1 MARAVAPTTPPQV
14 SYSLTALGVELTEH
28 LFGLLEFLNDRIGDV
43 CAGLGCLMG
52 RGQSVL
58 GTRVGLAL
66 TVVIVIANVVG
77 AVVVL
82 VLAAW
87 VLPTGPMADPAGAQA
102 ANMALAVGYIAVA
115 VPIGVLWGSRRFR
128 RKPGDDAAQ
137 VRREREVVLY
147 GPIRVVTAQATLWAV
162 AAVLFAALN
171 LQYGPRLGT
180 QVGETILLGGIANC
194 ALVYLLTE
202 RILRETTARALRD
215 TPSARRKLPGILT
228 RSIVF
233 WALGTGVPIVGLML
247 AGVDQLIY
255 RDISGVQLGLI
266 MVTLGGTAL
275 VSGFLV
281 TVGAARAVADPVM
294 AVRQGM
300 RRVEEGDLGAHVA
313 RLRRRRAGT
322 AAGRASTGW
331 SSGCA
336 SASGC
341 ATSSAARWA
350 ATSPAWPSPPR
361 RCGSVASCAAWRCC
375 SSTSSAPPR
384 SRPGCPPDRG
394 GGVAEP
400 VLQRSWSTSSRSTAG
415 GSTSSRAT
423 RRSRSS
429 ARPSTI
435 PTRRAARSRRAG
447 VLARRL
453 PVRGAG
459 GGRRDRGVG
468 GRRGGGQR
476 RLDAPVRVHGDRRP
490 GERGRAAHR
499 VLQAA
504 AGRLCASERAIGSRL
519 ATRRRTGRSAEEQLA
534 AVSPTG
540 SRCHGTAAG

>member
-1 MARAVAPTTPPQV
+1 MPHGPRAVGARHAGGARAHRRHRDRQRGRRRRRARPRSLGAPHRTDGRPGRAPRRRTPRSP
-14 SYSLTALGVELTEH
+14 SATSPSRCRSACCG
-28 LFGLLEFLNDRIGDV
+28 DR
-43 CAGLGCLMG
+43 
-52 RGQSVL
+52 
-58 GTRVGLAL
+58 
-66 TVVIVIANVVG
+66 
-77 AVVVL
+77 
-82 VLAAW
+82 
-87 VLPTGPMADPAGAQA
+87 
-102 ANMALAVGYIAVA
+102 
-115 VPIGVLWGSRRFR
+115 RRFR

-266 MVTLGGTAL
+266 MVTVGGTAL

-281 TVGAARAVADPVM
+281 TVGAARAVADPVV
-294 AVRQGM
+294 AVRQGDAPGRGGRP
-300 RRVEEGDLGAHVA
+300 RRARP

-322 AAGRASTGW
+322 AAGRVQPDGPRAARARAAARPLRPPGGPRRRTRGRRRR
-331 SSGCA
+331 G
-336 SASGC
+336 
-341 ATSSAARWA
+341 SAAGRRA
-350 ATSPAWPSPPR
+350 ALRGGAVRRPR
-361 RCGSVASCAAWRCC
+361 RVDRARRPVPAHRGGGAAEPDLRRRRRRRRGERRVDQQVRGRRG
-375 SSTSSAPPR
+375 ARGLRRARRP
-384 SRPGCPPDRG
+384 SRPGGRG
-394 GGVAEP
+394 ARGRPGAGAAA
-400 VLQRSWSTSSRSTAG
+400 AG
-415 GSTSSRAT
+415 G
-423 RRSRSS
+423 
-429 ARPSTI
+429 
-435 PTRRAARSRRAG
+435 
-447 VLARRL
+447 
-453 PVRGAG
+453 GAG

-476 RLDAPVRVHGDRRP
+476 RRDAPVRVHGDRRP

-504 AGRLCASERAIGSRL
+504 ARDGCARPADRSGWPTRP
-519 ATRRRTGRSAEEQLA
+519 RRRTGRSARRSSCA
-534 AVSPTG
+534 AAPAPPG
-540 SRCHGTAAG
+540 SRCLRPGRSRRARR

>member
-1 MARAVAPTTPPQV
+1 
-14 SYSLTALGVELTEH
+14 
-28 LFGLLEFLNDRIGDV
+28 
-43 CAGLGCLMG
+43 MG

-58 GTRVGLAL
+58 GTRVGLEL

-87 VLPTGPMADPAGAQA
+87 VLPTGPTADPAGAQA
-102 ANMALAVGYIAVA
+102 ANTALAVGYIAVA

-171 LQYGPRLGT
+171 LQYGPRLGA

-266 MVTLGGTAL
+266 MVTVGGTAL

-300 RRVEEGDLGAHVA
+300 RRVEEGDLGAHVPVYDGA
-313 RLRRRRAGT
+313 ELGRLQAGFNRMVVGLRERERLRDLFGRQVGRDVARV
-322 AAGRASTGW
+322 AA
-331 SSGCA
+331 
-336 SASGC
+336 
-341 ATSSAARWA
+341 
-350 ATSPAWPSPPR
+350 PPR
-361 RCGSVASCAAWRCC
+361 RCGSAASCAAWRCC
-375 SSTSSAPPR
+375 SSTSSGRLRSPPV
-384 SRPGCPPDRG
+384 PAHRG
-394 GGVAEP
+394 GGAAEP
-400 VLQRSWSTSSRSTAG
+400 VFSVVVDVVEEHGGWINKFEGDAALAVFGAPVDHPDPAG
-415 GSTSSRAT
+415 GAL
-423 RRSRSS
+423 
-429 ARPSTI
+429 
-435 PTRRAARSRRAG
+435 AAGR

-453 PVRGAG
+453 PVEVPEVAVGIGVSAGDAVAGNVGAMSRFEYTVIG
-459 GGRRDRGVG
+459 D
-468 GRRGGGQR
+468 
-476 RLDAPVRVHGDRRP
+476 PV
-490 GERGRAAHR
+490 
-499 VLQAA
+499 
-504 AGRLCASERAIGSRL
+504 
-519 ATRRRTGRSAEEQLA
+519 T
-534 AVSPTG
+534 
-540 SRCHGTAAG
+540 SRCLASACFC

>member
-1 MARAVAPTTPPQV
+1 M
-14 SYSLTALGVELTEH
+14 
-28 LFGLLEFLNDRIGDV
+28 
-43 CAGLGCLMG
+43 
-52 RGQSVL
+52 
-58 GTRVGLAL
+58 
-66 TVVIVIANVVG
+66 
-77 AVVVL
+77 
-82 VLAAW
+82 
-87 VLPTGPMADPAGAQA
+87 
-102 ANMALAVGYIAVA
+102 
-115 VPIGVLWGSRRFR
+115 
-128 RKPGDDAAQ
+128 
-137 VRREREVVLY
+137 LY

-266 MVTLGGTAL
+266 MVTVGGTAL

-300 RRVEEGDLGAHVA
+300 RRVEEGDLGAHVPVYDGAELGRLQAGFNRMVVGLRERERLRDLFGRQVGRDVARVAVAAEEVRLGGELRCVAVLFVDLVGSTALAA
-313 RLRRRRAGT
+313 RL
-322 AAGRASTGW
+322 
-331 SSGCA
+331 
-336 SASGC
+336 
-341 ATSSAARWA
+341 
-350 ATSPAWPSPPR
+350 PAH
-361 RCGSVASCAAWRCC
+361 
-375 SSTSSAPPR
+375 
-384 SRPGCPPDRG
+384 RG

-400 VLQRSWSTSSRSTAG
+400 VLQRRGRRRRGARRVDQQVRGRRGARGLRRARRASRPGGRGARGGPGAGPAAAG
-415 GSTSSRAT
+415 G
-423 RRSRSS
+423 
-429 ARPSTI
+429 
-435 PTRRAARSRRAG
+435 
-447 VLARRL
+447 
-453 PVRGAG
+453 GAG

-476 RLDAPVRVHGDRRP
+476 RLDATVRVHGDRRP
-490 GERGRAAHR
+490 GERGRAAHG

-504 AGRLCASERAIGSRL
+504 ARTAVRVRAVGRGWRD
-519 ATRRRTGRSAEEQLA
+519 ATEAAHWALGEEEQLRGRS
-534 AVSPTG
+534 SPT
-540 SRCHGTAAG
+540 RIAVPQTR

>member
-1 MARAVAPTTPPQV
+1 
-14 SYSLTALGVELTEH
+14 
-28 LFGLLEFLNDRIGDV
+28 
-43 CAGLGCLMG
+43 MG

-58 GTRVGLAL
+58 GTRVGLQL

-87 VLPTGPMADPAGAQA
+87 VLPTGPTADPAGAQA

-266 MVTLGGTAL
+266 MVTVGGTAL

-281 TVGAARAVADPVM
+281 TVGAARAVADPVV

-300 RRVEEGDLGAHVA
+300 RRVEEGDLGAHVPST
-313 RLRRRRAGT
+313 T
-322 AAGRASTGW
+322 APSWDGCRPGSTGW
-331 SSGCA
+331 SSACA
-336 SASGC
+336 SGNAC
-341 ATSSAARWA
+341 ATSSAARWV
-350 ATSPAWPSPPR
+350 ATSPAWPSPQR
-361 RCGSVASCAAWRCC
+361 RSGWVASCGAWRCC
-375 SSTSSAPPR
+375 SWTSVGSTALAARCPPTEVVALLNRFFTVVVDVVEAHGGWINKFEGDAALAVFGAPVRAP
-384 SRPGCPPDRG
+384 RPGRRGARG
-394 GGVAEP
+394 GPGAGP
-400 VLQRSWSTSSRSTAG
+400 TAPG
-415 GSTSSRAT
+415 G
-423 RRSRSS
+423 
-429 ARPSTI
+429 
-435 PTRRAARSRRAG
+435 
-447 VLARRL
+447 
-453 PVRGAG
+453 GAG
-459 GGRRDRGVG
+459 GRRRDRGLG

-476 RLDAPVRVHGDRRP
+476 RLDAALRVHGDRRP

-499 VLQAA
+499 VLQTAA
-504 AGRLCASERAIGSRL
+504 RAALRLRAFGRVGGPGRGGAL
-519 ATRRRTGRSAEEQLA
+519 GRSARR
-534 AVSPTG
+534 SCCGDGPTPPG
-540 SRCHGTAAG
+540 SRCLRPGRSRRARR